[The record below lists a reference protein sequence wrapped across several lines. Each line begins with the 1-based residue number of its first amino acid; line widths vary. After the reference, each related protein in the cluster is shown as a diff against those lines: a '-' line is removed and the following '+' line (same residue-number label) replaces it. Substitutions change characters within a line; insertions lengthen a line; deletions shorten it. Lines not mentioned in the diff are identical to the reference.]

1 MLEPS
6 RAQLPKAISPG
17 IFPVA
22 MVFTTYG
29 SMLLPIGSGVSLVQ
43 SLARV
48 LMAPAFQARAA
59 HPTPV
64 HAEARF
70 AAALA
75 AI

>member
-1 MLEPS
+1 
-6 RAQLPKAISPG
+6 
-17 IFPVA
+17 

-64 HAEARF
+64 HADSRF

-75 AI
+75 AT